1 MVGPTRAGIE
11 LHEQQPRIA
20 ASYRQAGRQ
29 SLSRSELAGRATW
42 HAALHSG
49 KVRAGREA
57 RRSRLE
63 RR

>member
-29 SLSRSELAGRATW
+29 ILSRSELGGPRGTQP
-42 HAALHSG
+42 
-49 KVRAGREA
+49 RIPA
-57 RRSRLE
+57 R
-63 RR
+63 